1 MSRTSF
7 QCLMYV
13 QFTSNLYVQGVNT
26 FEYFKVLSR
35 LLLPYQILEEKKW
48 YFVLKIFTFL
58 CFWWMLKLQY
68 ILDVFVDITAI
79 RSYYSEYFFRFWGS
93 VNMKV
98 SDKTVINGKY
108 FQLVFSSIVDTG
120 NYSQAL
126 NDFDE
131 ILK

>member
-1 MSRTSF
+1 
-7 QCLMYV
+7 
-13 QFTSNLYVQGVNT
+13 
-26 FEYFKVLSR
+26 
-35 LLLPYQILEEKKW
+35 
-48 YFVLKIFTFL
+48 
-58 CFWWMLKLQY
+58 MLKLQY